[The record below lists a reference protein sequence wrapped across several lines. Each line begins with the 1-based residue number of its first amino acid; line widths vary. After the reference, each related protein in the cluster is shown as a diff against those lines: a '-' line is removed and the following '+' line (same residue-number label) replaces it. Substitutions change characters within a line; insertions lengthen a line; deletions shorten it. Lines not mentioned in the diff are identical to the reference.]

1 MRHRKSGR
9 KLGRTS
15 SHYRA
20 TMNNL
25 ATALFR
31 YKKIRTTLAKAK
43 ELRSVAEKL
52 ITKAKRGDVSSRRLV
67 YERVRDRKVLVELF
81 NEIAPQFAERN
92 GGYTRV
98 IKLGQR
104 GGDAAEVAI
113 IELVG
118 FESVKPKK
126 AEKPKKVTKET
137 TAAAPAEI
145 VETKPETAPE
155 KVEETA
161 KE

>member
-9 KLGRTS
+9 KLGRTN

-20 TMNNL
+20 TFNNL

-31 YKKIRTTLAKAK
+31 YKRIQTTLAKAK
-43 ELRSVAEKL
+43 ELRSFAEKL
-52 ITKAKRGDVSSRRLV
+52 ITKAKRGDVSARRLV
-67 YERVRDRKVLVELF
+67 YERIRDRKVLVELF
-81 NEIAPQFAERN
+81 NEIAPKFAERN
-92 GGYTRV
+92 GGYTRI

-104 GGDAAEVAI
+104 GGDAADVAF

-118 FESVKPKK
+118 FETVKAKK
-126 AEKPKKVTKET
+126 SDKSKKETKET
-137 TAAAPAEI
+137 KAA
-145 VETKPETAPE
+145 TKPESVEKAAEETPE
-155 KVEETA
+155 KVEAPA

>member
-9 KLGRTS
+9 KLDRTS

-20 TMNNL
+20 TFNNL

-67 YERVRDRKVLVELF
+67 YERIRDRKVLVELF

-92 GGYTRV
+92 GGYTRI

-104 GGDAAEVAI
+104 GGDAAEVAF

-126 AEKPKKVTKET
+126 SEKPKKETKET
-137 TAAAPAEI
+137 
-145 VETKPETAPE
+145 K
-155 KVEETA
+155 EETTPQVTEEISESTPVNA
-161 KE
+161 DESVKQ

>member
-9 KLGRTS
+9 KLSRTS

-20 TMNNL
+20 TFNNL

-43 ELRSVAEKL
+43 ELRSLAEKL

-67 YERVRDRKVLVELF
+67 YERIRDRKVLTELF

-118 FESVKPKK
+118 FESVKTKK
-126 AEKPKKVTKET
+126 SEKPKKVTKET
-137 TAAAPAEI
+137 KE
-145 VETKPETAPE
+145 ETKPEVAELVSKTTPE
-155 KVEETA
+155 MVEEPA
-161 KE
+161 K

>member
-67 YERVRDRKVLVELF
+67 YERIRDRKVLVELF

-118 FESVKPKK
+118 FENVKPKK
-126 AEKPKKVTKET
+126 VEKPKKVTKET
-137 TAAAPAEI
+137 TEATPAEV
-145 VETKPETAPE
+145 VETKPDTAPD
-155 KVEETA
+155 KVEEPV